1 MRKDVIEGDQ
11 PKKKNEEKRK
21 KKKRKCRNSG
31 KKRDQ
36 KISFKVTKL
45 ISSFINKTLM

>member
-31 KKRDQ
+31 KKRD
-36 KISFKVTKL
+36 
-45 ISSFINKTLM
+45 

>member
-21 KKKRKCRNSG
+21 KKKKRKCRNSG
-31 KKRDQ
+31 KKRD
-36 KISFKVTKL
+36 
-45 ISSFINKTLM
+45 

>member
-21 KKKRKCRNSG
+21 KKKKENVEIVVRKETR
-31 KKRDQ
+31 
-36 KISFKVTKL
+36 KL
-45 ISSFINKTLM
+45 VLR

>member
-21 KKKRKCRNSG
+21 KKKRENVEIVVRKETR
-31 KKRDQ
+31 
-36 KISFKVTKL
+36 KL
-45 ISSFINKTLM
+45 VLR

>member
-21 KKKRKCRNSG
+21 KKKKRENVEIVVRKETR
-31 KKRDQ
+31 
-36 KISFKVTKL
+36 KL
-45 ISSFINKTLM
+45 VLR

>member
-1 MRKDVIEGDQ
+1 MDRQSFLMRKDVIEGDQ

-31 KKRDQ
+31 KKRD
-36 KISFKVTKL
+36 
-45 ISSFINKTLM
+45 